1 MKNKERIDSRK
12 TISDYIFYSKY
23 SRVKP
28 DGKKETWEESV
39 SRVMQMHWQFFENKI
54 DEENKSAFYDVFQ
67 KAWNAYNKKQVLGSQ
82 RALQYGG
89 PQLLKNNL
97 RSFNCSGSYC
107 NRVQFF
113 QELEILL
120 LSGAGAAYSVQKIH
134 TNQLPIILGVDKT
147 QKELYVIEDSIEGWS
162 LSTGKLIESYY
173 FHRPQIEFDYS
184 LIRPEG
190 AYVSGGFKAPGPE
203 PLKKSHDKI
212 RSILEKIDKRKA
224 RPFEL
229 HWIACIIADA
239 VISGGI
245 RRSAMLAMFDKDDQ
259 EMMKCKTGDWLIYYP
274 ELCRCNNS
282 VCIYDDCSYEE
293 YQQIFENIKEY
304 GEPGII
310 FPADNEVVTNPCCE
324 TNLLPTFYNEDGS
337 REYGWSMCVSE
348 DTKLITKDG
357 IRIIS
362 DCVNEEISIWNGQKW
377 TKVIPYQ
384 TGDQDELYRVY
395 FSDGSYL
402 DVTNNHKFL
411 WRYRENKT
419 WKEATTLELIKMK
432 ESDRRIIVPRA
443 DIVDFDFGRKE
454 EFAYEYGFF
463 QGDGT
468 ISLKKNNRSKKIFKY
483 LNCDIFE
490 GTGKE
495 FLPLR
500 YRKMDHSYISSSN
513 KSVIKYQFDE
523 GDIELCE
530 QLKDVTSGIPEEIF
544 GWDRESILNYVAGW
558 ADADGSNASK
568 GIRIYGGEFKIRD
581 LQLLLTKVG
590 INSSVCLFKKAGSKS
605 NFGIHN
611 YDLYFL
617 QITTTKDIP
626 CHRLNCNNSDIPRA
640 KGKYVHIKKIE
651 KLEGLHK
658 SYCLTEEELHQCV
671 FNNILTKQCN
681 LCEINGA
688 LVQTEE
694 DFYKACEAA
703 AILGT
708 LQAAYTENLSILT
721 PTTKKIMERDAL
733 LGVGITGMADNPT
746 ILFNEQ
752 IQRNGA
758 EIVKKTNSYVAK
770 ILGINEAARTTV
782 IKPSGNASQL
792 LMCGSGCH
800 AYHYRKYIRN
810 IQANNNEQA
819 FKEISKNNKNLVS
832 RSYWNPVNES
842 VLSFPIELDSE
853 SMVRTDF
860 STIDFLK
867 RIYSTQ
873 KNWIKQGTN
882 EHHPSTKQKPKYS
895 HNVSCTVSVKDDE
908 WKEVADWI
916 WNHKDGFFGLS
927 FLPETGALDYPQA
940 PYTPYLDEKEL
951 VEEYGEGAILSSG
964 LIVDGLDVFNDI
976 WTATNAALGR
986 ANSLLVYND
995 DYLFDYLK
1003 KHLKDGKL
1011 LVEIDGLY
1019 VSDVNAISSHLKHKV
1034 DLRNDWVRRFKKFAE
1049 NYFEGD
1055 LHRCSNCLKQVNI
1068 FHQWHK
1074 IKDIQSIDWES
1085 VEWETI
1091 LQNAGD
1097 QVGTACSGGKCEI

>member
-12 TISDYIFYSKY
+12 TISDYVFYSKY

-54 DEENKSAFYDVFQ
+54 DENNKSAFMDVFQ
-67 KAWNAYNKKQVLGSQ
+67 KAWEAYNKKQVLGSQ

-120 LSGAGAAYSVQKIH
+120 LSGAGAAYSVQRVH
-134 TNQLPIILGVDKT
+134 TNQLPIVLGVDKT
-147 QKELYVIEDSIEGWS
+147 KREMYVIEDSIEGWA

-173 FHRPQIEFDYS
+173 FNKPQIEFDYS
-184 LIRPEG
+184 KIRPEG
-190 AYVSGGFKAPGPE
+190 SYVSGGFKAPGPE
-203 PLKKSHDKI
+203 PLKRSHEKI
-212 RSILEKIDKRKA
+212 ASILEKIDKRQA

-259 EMMKCKTGDWLIYYP
+259 EMMKCKTGDWFNYYP

-293 YQQIFENIKEY
+293 YQRIFENIKEY

-324 TNLLPTFYNEDGS
+324 TNLYPVWINKDGS
-337 REYGWSMCVSE
+337 KEFGWSM
-348 DTKLITKDG
+348 
-357 IRIIS
+357 
-362 DCVNEEISIWNGQKW
+362 
-377 TKVIPYQ
+377 
-384 TGDQDELYRVY
+384 
-395 FSDGSYL
+395 
-402 DVTNNHKFL
+402 
-411 WRYRENKT
+411 
-419 WKEATTLELIKMK
+419 
-432 ESDRRIIVPRA
+432 
-443 DIVDFDFGRKE
+443 
-454 EFAYEYGFF
+454 
-463 QGDGT
+463 
-468 ISLKKNNRSKKIFKY
+468 
-483 LNCDIFE
+483 
-490 GTGKE
+490 
-495 FLPLR
+495 
-500 YRKMDHSYISSSN
+500 
-513 KSVIKYQFDE
+513 
-523 GDIELCE
+523 
-530 QLKDVTSGIPEEIF
+530 
-544 GWDRESILNYVAGW
+544 
-558 ADADGSNASK
+558 
-568 GIRIYGGEFKIRD
+568 
-581 LQLLLTKVG
+581 
-590 INSSVCLFKKAGSKS
+590 
-605 NFGIHN
+605 
-611 YDLYFL
+611 
-617 QITTTKDIP
+617 
-626 CHRLNCNNSDIPRA
+626 
-640 KGKYVHIKKIE
+640 
-651 KLEGLHK
+651 
-658 SYCLTEEELHQCV
+658 
-671 FNNILTKQCN
+671 CN

-688 LVQTEE
+688 LIRTEE

-721 PTTKKIMERDAL
+721 PTTKKIMDRDAL

-782 IKPSGNASQL
+782 VKPSGNASQL

-819 FKEISKNNKNLVS
+819 FKEISKNNESMISKS
-832 RSYWNPVNES
+832 FWNPTNES
-842 VLSFPIELDSE
+842 VLSFPIELDEE

-916 WNHKDGFFGLS
+916 WDHKDGFFGLS

-976 WTATNAALGR
+976 WTATNAAMGK
-986 ANSLLVYND
+986 SGTLLTYND

-1049 NYFEGD
+1049 NYFDGD

-1074 IKDIQSIDWES
+1074 IKNIQSTDWEN
-1085 VEWETI
+1085 VEWETV

-1097 QVGTACSGGKCEI
+1097 QVATSCSGGACELK